1 MQFTYRFKP
10 VMCARSHA
18 GRLAILLLNYT
29 QSLLWPLGITS
40 TFHQLRVASRDIL
53 TIADYFSKWVE
64 AIPTA
69 MKQASVVAAAL
80 FKVVLNFEQQVE
92 V

>member
-1 MQFTYRFKP
+1 MCQKARRKINNTAPELHSIP
-10 VMCARSHA
+10 VVAPWHHIGIDFVGPILAPSAKGSH
-18 GRLAILLLNYT
+18 Y
-29 QSLLWPLGITS
+29 
-40 TFHQLRVASRDIL
+40 IL

-69 MKQASVVAAAL
+69 TKQASVVAAAL
-80 FKVVLNFEQQVE
+80 FKVVYNFEQYVE